1 MPKYTIVVIDDNK
14 ADADCLVKHLR
25 EIDDVGPI
33 EVFNDGVS
41 GAKHLL
47 KNKPDIL
54 FLDIEMPDI
63 SGLELY
69 ALLPEKD
76 RPALVLV
83 SAHTEFALDG
93 FKLAAVDYLLKP
105 VKYAE
110 VTNSFIRCLKSMNI
124 SVNIYTQYEL
134 EYYLFEVKD
143 GNSRIVHFKNII
155 YITSVENYAEIVTRD
170 EVITARITMDKIES
184 IMPKSYFVRI
194 HRGYIV
200 NFRFAL
206 EVKGS
211 KLIVSEGTETEL
223 PISRSRKNRINR
235 LDKLE

>member
-14 ADADCLVKHLR
+14 TDADHLVKQLK
-25 EIDDVGPI
+25 EIDDVDQI
-33 EVFNDGVS
+33 EVFYDGILAV
-41 GAKHLL
+41 KYLL

-54 FLDIEMPDI
+54 FLDIEMPNI

-76 RPALVLV
+76 RPALVFV

-105 VKYAE
+105 TKYAD
-110 VTNSFIRCLKSMNI
+110 VANAFIRCLKSMNVSI
-124 SVNIYTQYEL
+124 NLITQYEP

-143 GNSRIVHFKNII
+143 GISRIIHFKNVI
-155 YITSVENYAEIVTRD
+155 YFTSDENYAVIVTRD
-170 EVITARITMDKIES
+170 ESITVRITMDKIET
-184 IMPKSYFVRI
+184 IVPKSYFSRI

-200 NFRFAL
+200 NFRFAMA
-206 EVKGS
+206 VDKS
-211 KLIVSEGTETEL
+211 KLIISEGPETIL
-223 PISRSRKNRINR
+223 PISRSRRNNIIGFE
-235 LDKLE
+235 KLE